1 MEENITQPEKTQ
13 TEVIQTPQIPPTNSN
28 EKSRTSLI
36 LVGFLIAILFSFA
49 LGFFLGKSL
58 NQTKAPL
65 PSPVT
70 QVSPTAT
77 LIPTATPDPTANWKT
92 YRNEKYKFSFK
103 YPINWSVYDN
113 TQKANSKTLDLLL
126 INVPEGNPWPD
137 NFLGVLKVYEGV
149 GDFVQWFHK
158 TAEFTEEKKQEFIN
172 LAKSGGD
179 YKDLNINNLSSSY
192 RQTTLNGYQLIEQT
206 ILCHRQDCYFMGGPQ
221 NKKEYFIKNK
231 NEVISIGFLTL
242 SPKEDF
248 PILDLI
254 LSTFKF
260 TE

>member
-13 TEVIQTPQIPPTNSN
+13 TEVIQTPQIPPTNSK
-28 EKSRTSLI
+28 EKSRTPLI
-36 LVGFLIAILFSFA
+36 LVVFLIAILFSFA

-92 YRNEKYKFSFK
+92 YSNKLGKYEIK
-103 YPINWSVYDN
+103 YPSEAIIEEKGELQAPYCVVIKVGLAQLKIKLPKGTYGGCITTGLDSDPSAQVIDENINLLGKETTASGMN
-113 TQKANSKTLDLLL
+113 LMGKRLSTERNSAVGAKSTDRF
-126 INVPEGNPWPD
+126 E
-137 NFLGVLKVYEGV
+137 FLRISDV
-149 GDFVQWFHK
+149 GGFKDFVIEYGGYYDEENTK
-158 TAEFTEEKKQEFIN
+158 TKYQNDKK
-172 LAKSGGD
+172 
-179 YKDLNINNLSSSY
+179 
-192 RQTTLNGYQLIEQT
+192 T
-206 ILCHRQDCYFMGGPQ
+206 IY
-221 NKKEYFIKNK
+221 
-231 NEVISIGFLTL
+231 
-242 SPKEDF
+242 
-248 PILDLI
+248 LI

>member
-1 MEENITQPEKTQ
+1 MEENISQPQKPQPEVVQTYPNKT
-13 TEVIQTPQIPPTNSN
+13 PNSSW
-28 EKSRTSLI
+28 KSKLLLI
-36 LVGFLIAILFSFA
+36 CAGFLLLVLGGAG
-49 LGFFLGKSL
+49 GFFLGKSL
-58 NQTKAPL
+58 SQPKISP
-65 PSPVT
+65 PSIS

-77 LIPTATPDPTANWKT
+77 LIPTAIPDPTADWKT

-103 YPINWSVYDN
+103 YPINWSIYDN
-113 TQKANSKTLDLLL
+113 TQKANSKTLELLL
-126 INVPEGNPWPD
+126 INTPEGNPWPD

-149 GDFVQWFHK
+149 GDFAQWFHK

-179 YKDLNINNLSSSY
+179 YKDLNINDLSSSY
-192 RQTTLNGYQLIEQT
+192 RQTTLNDYQLIEQT

-248 PILDLI
+248 PTLDLI
-254 LSTFKF
+254 LSTFNF
-260 TE
+260 AE